1 MEGLGVHRGL
11 SMTASNDQQKKLVFD
26 YCLGQLPEEECDQ
39 VDEIVAE
46 NSEAGH
52 LCQCLQSILRL
63 LDSMVD
69 EACPEE
75 LSQRTL
81 DRLKQAKQSNQ
92 ENQKEIISAERAPQ
106 PTIKVD
112 FWRQFTQVAAVAA
125 IVLFLASVSIPSLKM
140 AREKYYLSRCQ
151 TQFNNIYQG
160 LVSYTADFERG
171 PTINMT
177 SGSPWWKVGYQGE
190 ENYSN
195 TRAVWLLSRHGYVEP
210 EKFVCPARPKS
221 RQVDYSNVNPGTLYD
236 FPGRAYI
243 DYSSR
248 VCCENQS
255 RMPSGKMVLMAD
267 MNPLS
272 ERIPTDHS
280 KSLKIRLDESILNP
294 NSINHGRRGQN
305 VLLYDG
311 SVGFNKTRYLRSSQ
325 DDFFSLVNMTYGSEI
340 SGCELPSSDKD
351 AFLAP

>member
-1 MEGLGVHRGL
+1 
-11 SMTASNDQQKKLVFD
+11 MTAFNDQQKKLVFD
-26 YCLGQLPEEECDQ
+26 YCMRQSSKEDCDQ
-39 VDEIVAE
+39 VEHIIDENA
-46 NSEAGH
+46 EAGH
-52 LCQCLQSILRL
+52 FCQCLQSILNL
-63 LDSMVD
+63 LDSTVE

-75 LSQRTL
+75 LAERTL

-92 ENQKEIISAERAPQ
+92 GNQKAVISAEQAPQ
-106 PTIKVD
+106 QTIKVD
-112 FWRQFTQVAAVAA
+112 FWRQFTQIAAVAA

-151 TQFNNIYQG
+151 SQFNNIYQG
-160 LVSYTADFERG
+160 LVSYTADYERG
-171 PTINMT
+171 PTINT
-177 SGSPWWKVGYQGE
+177 VSGAPWWKVGYQGV

-195 TRAVWLLSRHGYVEP
+195 TRAVWLLPRHGYVKP
-210 EKFVCPARPKS
+210 NQFVCPARPKTQ
-221 RQVDYSNVNPGTLYD
+221 RIDYSTVDPSKLYD

-248 VCCENQS
+248 VCCENQ
-255 RMPSGKMVLMAD
+255 RQAPSGKMVLMAD

-272 ERIPTDHS
+272 EKIPTDHS

-311 SVGFNKTRYLRSSQ
+311 SVGFNKTRYMSTSE
-325 DDFFSLVNMTYGSEI
+325 DDIFSLVNMTYGSEI